1 MFKKLFGFLIKKNVT
16 NNFDQITVI
25 DKKYSIISVTMNI
38 NSEFR
43 FSPEYTPYFSTRSWK
58 IKKLYHLGV
67 KKVKISY
74 SMIFSFYLDSFWPRN
89 RISNFDEIY

>member
-43 FSPEYTPYFSTRSWK
+43 FSPEYTPYFSTRS
-58 IKKLYHLGV
+58 
-67 KKVKISY
+67 
-74 SMIFSFYLDSFWPRN
+74 
-89 RISNFDEIY
+89 